1 MSEAALK
8 AIEVVMDLEPADRR
22 LVTQHLHDYEST
34 MAQVPQDVQDE
45 IMAEVERR
53 MADQE
58 ANPQP
63 MATADEAFARIFARL
78 EARRAQQ

>member
-1 MSEAALK
+1 MSEAAMK
-8 AIEVVMDLEPADRR
+8 VIEAVMDLEPDDRR
-22 LVTQHLHDYEST
+22 MVTKHLQEYESA

-53 MADQE
+53 IAEHE
-58 ANPQP
+58 ANPHP

-78 EARRAQQ
+78 EARRAKP